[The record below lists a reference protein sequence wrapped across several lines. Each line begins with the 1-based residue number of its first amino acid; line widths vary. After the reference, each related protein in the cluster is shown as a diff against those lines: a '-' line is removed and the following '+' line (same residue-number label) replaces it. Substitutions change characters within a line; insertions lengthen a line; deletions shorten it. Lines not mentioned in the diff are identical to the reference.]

1 MPMNKK
7 VIVLIGDLV
16 SSRKINERIIF
27 DKKLTDKLSDLNKSN
42 SNILSPYTLTIG
54 DEIQAVFEKADK
66 IFNDAI
72 AILTA
77 IIPERMRFSIGIGKL
92 IKPINPK
99 QAIGMD
105 GPAFYYAR
113 DGIDQIKKT
122 GYLFNINGDEIP
134 GVELLQQN
142 LFLIS
147 EIMNKWNSTKLRI
160 FLKVMNNIPVKEIA
174 QDLDISVQ
182 AVYKAIR
189 SGSHEIIAD
198 IFKKIEI
205 QLNLN
210 IKG

>member
-1 MPMNKK
+1 MNKK